1 MAPPWVPGTGLL
13 SSSSVPGRF
22 SGPPPAL
29 SRAKRRQRQKAQ
41 ARETNPQFRP
51 RELIPEHPPTGV
63 QAPAPPN
70 PLQEWLAW
78 CPAPSTGGRS
88 GQRLAESLRYHP
100 GTRSLEVR
108 FASSGKIYR
117 YAGVSEARW
126 QRLRD
131 GKYGGTRPFLRGRRG
146 VRV

>member
-1 MAPPWVPGTGLL
+1 MPSRFG
-13 SSSSVPGRF
+13 GR
-22 SGPPPAL
+22 AEAI
-29 SRAKRRQRQKAQ
+29 SRTKRQARQQAQ
-41 ARETNPQFRP
+41 ALEDNPQFRS
-51 RELIPEHPPTGV
+51 RELIPAHPPTGV
-63 QAPAPPN
+63 QAPAPPD

-100 GTRSLEVR
+100 DTRSLEVR
-108 FASSGKIYR
+108 FANSGKIYR
-117 YAGVSEARW
+117 YAGVSEAQW

-131 GKYGGTRPFLRGRRG
+131 GKYGGTYPFVKARRG

>member
-1 MAPPWVPGTGLL
+1 MPAGV
-13 SSSSVPGRF
+13 GRH
-22 SGPPPAL
+22 PEAIT
-29 SRAKRRQRQKAQ
+29 RTKRQQREKPQ
-41 ARETNPQFRP
+41 AVEANPQFRP

-88 GQRLAESLRYHP
+88 GQRLAESLRYHA
-100 GTRSLEVR
+100 GARALEVR
-108 FASSGKIYR
+108 FANSGKIYR
-117 YAGVSEARW
+117 YAGVSEAQW

-131 GKYGGTRPFLRGRRG
+131 GKYGGTYPFVKARRG